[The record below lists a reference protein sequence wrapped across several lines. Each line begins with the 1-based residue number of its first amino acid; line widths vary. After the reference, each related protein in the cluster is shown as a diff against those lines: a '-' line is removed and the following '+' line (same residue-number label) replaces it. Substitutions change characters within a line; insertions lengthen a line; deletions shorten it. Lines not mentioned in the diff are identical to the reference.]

1 MSYINKILRKDE
13 TVVFETKFHWFKFII
28 PLLITLIIILN
39 VKFSLET
46 LNISKIH
53 FYLIAIPASYT
64 IYRFIEWLTSEFA
77 VTNRRVIIK
86 YGFIFRQT
94 FEIFNVKIEG
104 CDIYQ
109 GLFGRLFNFGII
121 TINGTGSTR
130 QKMKYVRDPI
140 KFRDSIYEEV
150 ENLRKNK
157 DS

>member
-13 TVVFETKFHWFKFII
+13 IIVFETKFHWFKFII
-28 PLLITLIIILN
+28 PLLITLICISSI
-39 VKFSLET
+39 KFSLET
-46 LNISKIH
+46 LNTSKIDI
-53 FYLIAIPASYT
+53 YLIIIPTVYT
-64 IYRFIEWLTSEFA
+64 SYRFIEWLTSEFA

-130 QKMKYVRDPI
+130 QRIKYVHYPI

-150 ENLRKNK
+150 ENLRKN
-157 DS
+157 